1 MEVDRG
7 VLIKLLEAFADTSE
21 VLHRELMLHQM
32 LFTAAC
38 HAKGLNKGEIENAIH
53 LARQRSM
60 ERINAACRPDHQSLL
75 EKLPQIVDLLASHQ
89 DEALRV
95 LKEFVPKGKPN

>member
-1 MEVDRG
+1 MEVDRD

-32 LFTAAC
+32 LFKAAC
-38 HAKGLNKGEIENAIH
+38 QDKGWNEGEIENALN

-60 ERINAACRPDHQSLL
+60 ERISAACRPNHQSLL
-75 EKLPQIVDLLASHQ
+75 EKLPRIVDLLASHQ